1 IHHFPVEP
9 TVDTLSF
16 YVVFMCHHIKPQSVG
31 SYLSGI
37 CNTLEPHFPNVRT
50 IRSSLLVTRSLDGM
64 KKLRGSDPPHQKQPL
79 SEDNLLSLLSQY
91 NSISHDDLLFCS
103 MLLTAFSALMR
114 TGEITQADSITKRN
128 FRKLT
133 MRHTLLFTDAYFI
146 FLLPYHKADRFFQ
159 SNTIL
164 VEKRSVFSPLCAHTA
179 MASYL
184 QSRDQLFP
192 FHPELWLTSLG
203 AVPTYS
209 WFVKRL
215 HSVLGV
221 QVGGH
226 SIRSGSATTLALAG
240 VPDDIIQ

>member
-1 IHHFPVEP
+1 
-9 TVDTLSF
+9 
-16 YVVFMCHHIKPQSVG
+16 MCHHIKPQSVG

-79 SEDNLLSLLSQY
+79 SEDSLLSLLSQY

-103 MLLTAFSALMR
+103 
-114 TGEITQADSITKRN
+114 I
-128 FRKLT
+128 KLT
-133 MRHTLLFTDAYFI
+133 MRHTLLFTDAYFS

-159 SNTIL
+159 GNTIL

-184 QSRDQLFP
+184 QSRDRLFP

-215 HSVLGV
+215 HSVLGL

-226 SIRSGSATTLALAG
+226 SIRSGSATALALAG
-240 VPDDIIQ
+240 AAGRWTSETFRIYIRKHPVLLQALLHGRTLFEHRA